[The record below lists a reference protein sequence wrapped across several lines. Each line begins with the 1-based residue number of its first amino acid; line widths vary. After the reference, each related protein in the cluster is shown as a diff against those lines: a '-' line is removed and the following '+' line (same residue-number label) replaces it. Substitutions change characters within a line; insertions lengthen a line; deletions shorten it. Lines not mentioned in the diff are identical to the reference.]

1 MKNKVGVIVD
11 SSCGIKKKEAI
22 KKGFYFLP
30 IIIDFNGEER
40 ESGVNIDNEFLYK
53 NMTKNTPVKTAAIR
67 FGEMEETFKKA
78 LQENE
83 KVIFI
88 SLSKHLS
95 SINSTAISIARNLGD
110 ENLIIWD
117 SEFLTPWLNKLLDP
131 LSKLLKKNANIE
143 DFETALSFYDK
154 KMFAYIFPESLDF
167 LYSGGRISK
176 TQYLLASSLK
186 IFPIVTISNGK
197 LTDYPIIKKRSVKKT
212 IAELI
217 VKLKERIQILEDEGI
232 RNWEI
237 KIVSVNSKEKDLLY
251 EKIKEEFGIDKD
263 KIEELNLAPAIIA
276 HLGPKALGVGVI
288 ESIKVLEK
296 KLNI

>member
-1 MKNKVGVIVD
+1 MKNKVGIVVD

-30 IIIDFNGEER
+30 IIIDFDGQEK

-53 NMTKNTPVKTAAIR
+53 HMTKNTPVKTAAIR
-67 FGEMEETFKKA
+67 YGEMEETFKKA

-95 SINSTAISIARNLGD
+95 SINSTATTIAKSIGN

-117 SEFLTPWLNKLLDP
+117 SEFITPWFNKILDP
-131 LSKLLKKNANIE
+131 LSKLIKKDANLE
-143 DFETALSFYDK
+143 DFKTALSFYDK
-154 KMFAYIFPESLDF
+154 KMFAHIFPETLDF

-176 TQYLLASSLK
+176 SQYLLASSLK
-186 IFPIVTISNGK
+186 IFPIVTISDGK
-197 LTDYPIIKKRSVKKT
+197 LTDYPVIKKRSIKKT
-212 IAELI
+212 ISELI
-217 VKLKERIQILEDEGI
+217 NQIKERIKILEDEGI

-251 EKIKEEFGIDKD
+251 EKIKEEFNIDKD
-263 KIEELNLAPAIIA
+263 KIEELNLSPSIIA
-276 HLGPKALGVGVI
+276 HLGPKALGIGVI
-288 ESIKVLEK
+288 ESIKVLEE